1 MAAAVRW
8 TPKDSPFVAL
18 SWTVHA
24 SKMRRF
30 RPEPNVRRQ
39 DLPQVNSAKSQRASK
54 SEDENMLGY
63 FLLIVLTSSSYT
75 QNDLDPDLIV
85 CFESVS
91 KLKTLRFKS
100 TLYSNRFTRVSP
112 NQKSLDGLWE
122 AKNAEG
128 IIDLPSGWFRFKESM
143 YDDKHG
149 KCLNRSRSWC
159 DGELRAFTDINSPIL
174 EAANLVAPGG
184 TIDLEPLDYAA
195 LPPVPRSQLGFG
207 VTAVAGDLADLWDL
221 AIQNPPV
228 KIRENTYEIRNVFGW
243 KPDFGSAYDLYF
255 ELSPQHGYLPRLIKI
270 LDRTLDGSVPT
281 TTLLEREVN
290 RFAKINS
297 FVLPV
302 DFTYRVGKTV
312 ERTILDHD
320 SLVINETFSKD
331 DFALQ
336 MPIDNWYYD
345 YRTKTR
351 FEPKVLGPTK
361 ASWTWI
367 WLIAGAGFVTL
378 TIVFLKLRKRT

>member
-1 MAAAVRW
+1 
-8 TPKDSPFVAL
+8 
-18 SWTVHA
+18 
-24 SKMRRF
+24 
-30 RPEPNVRRQ
+30 
-39 DLPQVNSAKSQRASK
+39 
-54 SEDENMLGY
+54 MLGY